1 MHFYCTS
8 RPIRGTPPGVEHGPF
23 VASLCSHQEELT
35 PRTPVSF
42 DKEGAPVWRFVGRG
56 TCNGVGDRVLIW
68 CAGCGGYVREHR
80 LLQLF
85 AVSCRGK
92 STTYALPAPSMLLRG
107 RAEA

>member
-1 MHFYCTS
+1 M
-8 RPIRGTPPGVEHGPF
+8 EHGPF
-23 VASLCSHQEELT
+23 VASLCSHKEELT

-68 CAGCGGYVREHR
+68 CADCGGYVREHR
-80 LLQLF
+80 LLSLI
-85 AVSCRGK
+85 VVRRRGK
-92 STTYALPAPSMLLRG
+92 SATFPLPLPSMLLHG